1 MGVIQTWVTK
11 NAEGTCFIMWILNFK
26 TACLALFSKFRPHT
40 KRSDLPPSILETM
53 TVEWWLFG
61 MEHLQNFANVFP
73 TASCQLSDTFALTL
87 ALCQAERKYAAG
99 EVLPPTDE
107 SRCFV
112 VRVSFECQPLA
123 I

>member
-61 MEHLQNFANVFP
+61 MEHLQNFANKC
-73 TASCQLSDTFALTL
+73 SLSHFAKNEFNS
-87 ALCQAERKYAAG
+87 A
-99 EVLPPTDE
+99 PW
-107 SRCFV
+107 SRV
-112 VRVSFECQPLA
+112 EETPSGH
-123 I
+123 